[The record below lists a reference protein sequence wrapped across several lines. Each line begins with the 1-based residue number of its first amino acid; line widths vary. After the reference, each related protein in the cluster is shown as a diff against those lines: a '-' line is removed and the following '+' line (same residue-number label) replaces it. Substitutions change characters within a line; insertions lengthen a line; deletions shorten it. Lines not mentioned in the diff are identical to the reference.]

1 LLQGELAKK
10 IEEEM
15 RERNKSN
22 KWLILGGYIN
32 GRKG

>member
-1 LLQGELAKK
+1 LLQGDLAKK

-22 KWLILGGYIN
+22 KWLILGGIY
-32 GRKG
+32 